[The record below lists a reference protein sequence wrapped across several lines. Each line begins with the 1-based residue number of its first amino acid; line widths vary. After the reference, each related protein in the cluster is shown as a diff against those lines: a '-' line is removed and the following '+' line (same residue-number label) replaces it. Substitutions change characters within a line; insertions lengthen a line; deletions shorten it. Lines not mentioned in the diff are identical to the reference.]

1 MSKSDLFLEE
11 ARLGARNATLIEHD
25 ERPHL
30 PTIRARYGAYC
41 RVDLAHTVMMVEEG
55 IIDGARGGKLLEGL
69 LEIQRLGPAGFP
81 WAPDSGSCL
90 VQFEHFLE
98 GRHGEDVAGRLQTGR
113 SRNDQEG
120 AVERLHQRDI
130 LLEAIGRMLAL
141 EREIIALAGRHTH
154 TLMPGYTHFQHAQP
168 GTLGHYLMRQAY
180 VFERDLQRLCGAFAR
195 TNLSALGGAAQAG
208 TSWPIDRRRTCAL
221 LGHDDI
227 VVNSC
232 DAGAFAR
239 DHIEETVAALAL
251 MMSNLGRLATDLYV
265 WSAWEFSMVAVD
277 DGLAGT
283 SSIMPQKKNPHAL
296 ERVKGLA
303 GQAAGWVPAVIAC
316 QRGVLSTDLDA
327 VYGEDT
333 VEAAR
338 AASRDALALLT
349 EVVRTLVV
357 DERVMAMRADAFW
370 STTTHLADEIV
381 RRFDLPFR
389 SAHHVVGAFVK
400 ASIEAGL
407 QVSEASG
414 DMLDAAAEAMA
425 GVRLGIGDDELRG
438 LLDGRRFI
446 EGCVTEG
453 SVNPAHVEAQIADVS
468 GRIEAHAA
476 WHGETSGRIE
486 AALRALDAR
495 ARELSA

>member
-1 MSKSDLFLEE
+1 M
-11 ARLGARNATLIEHD
+11 
-25 ERPHL
+25 
-30 PTIRARYGAYC
+30 
-41 RVDLAHTVMMVEEG
+41 
-55 IIDGARGGKLLEGL
+55 
-69 LEIQRLGPAGFP
+69 
-81 WAPDSGSCL
+81 
-90 VQFEHFLE
+90 
-98 GRHGEDVAGRLQTGR
+98 
-113 SRNDQEG
+113 
-120 AVERLHQRDI
+120 
-130 LLEAIGRMLAL
+130 
-141 EREIIALAGRHTH
+141 
-154 TLMPGYTHFQHAQP
+154 
-168 GTLGHYLMRQAY
+168 
-180 VFERDLQRLCGAFAR
+180 
-195 TNLSALGGAAQAG
+195 
-208 TSWPIDRRRTCAL
+208 
-221 LGHDDI
+221 
-227 VVNSC
+227 
-232 DAGAFAR
+232 
-239 DHIEETVAALAL
+239 
-251 MMSNLGRLATDLYV
+251 
-265 WSAWEFSMVAVD
+265 
-277 DGLAGT
+277 
-283 SSIMPQKKNPHAL
+283 
-296 ERVKGLA
+296 
-303 GQAAGWVPAVIAC
+303 
-316 QRGVLSTDLDA
+316 
-327 VYGEDT
+327 
-333 VEAAR
+333 
-338 AASRDALALLT
+338 
-349 EVVRTLVV
+349 VRTLVV